1 MNRQEAVE
9 RLGELVRKSLGLA
22 YGDDGG
28 RDHVKRQA
36 EMLLR
41 RLFGQDTEYVS
52 DLDEIQF
59 YSAYGDT
66 AADWRRGSQQ
76 MANLLSTA
84 MDELELFGG
93 EPAAFGQGQV
103 VERKVFV
110 VHGHDEA
117 LKQTVAR
124 VLEQLDLEPII
135 LHDQPNK
142 GRTIIEKFE
151 DYSGVSFAV
160 VLLTPDDMAYT
171 RDTDSASALP
181 RARQNVILELG
192 FFLGR
197 LGRASVAALYKG
209 NGRLELPTD
218 YSGVVFIPA
227 DDAGNWR
234 FDLVRELRASGIE
247 VDANRIVGS

>member
-1 MNRQEAVE
+1 
-9 RLGELVRKSLGLA
+9 
-22 YGDDGG
+22 
-28 RDHVKRQA
+28 
-36 EMLLR
+36 MLLR
-41 RLFGQDTEYVS
+41 RLFGQDTRYVS
-52 DLDEIQF
+52 DLDEIEF
-59 YSAYGDT
+59 YSAYGDPSQS
-66 AADWRRGSQQ
+66 WERGRQQ
-76 MANLLSTA
+76 MANLLRTA
-84 MDELELFGG
+84 IDELELFGG
-93 EPAAFGQGQV
+93 QPAAFVQGQE

-171 RDTDSASALP
+171 RGTDAAGALP

-197 LGRASVAALYKG
+197 LERERVAALFKG
-209 NGRLELPTD
+209 DGELELPTD
-218 YSGVVFIPA
+218 YSGVVFIPV

-234 FDLVRELRASGIE
+234 FDLVRELRAAGID
-247 VDANRIVGS
+247 VDANKIIGS